1 MVENYPSVIE
11 LMRFKYTPYF
21 TASLL
26 MLTLATHSPAATF
39 RFEGKIGE
47 RVDAN
52 VRNWICH
59 APAANP
65 AMLEMFAQRDRLPPP
80 NLVDW
85 AGEFVGKYLI
95 SGVQA
100 MRMSDDACLRVT
112 LSNVVDRL
120 IALQAKDGYLGPW
133 PQKERLLGHW
143 DLWGHYHVILGLL
156 LWAETTGDT
165 RALAAARRIG
175 DLACKIYLDGNR
187 SVFDAGSQEMNMSSL
202 HGFALLYQKTRTPRY
217 LALCEKIISELP
229 KAGDYLNTGLQGVE
243 FYKTPRPRWESL
255 HALQGLAEMWRITGD
270 ERYKRAFLHHRAS
283 IRRFDVH
290 NSGSFSSGEKAT
302 GNAFKEEAIE
312 TCCTIAWNAVMID
325 ALRISGDPRIVDDLE
340 LTFYNAICAAQ
351 HPSGRWWTYDT
362 PMNGRRTAS
371 QHTIVFQARPGSPEL
386 NCCSVNGPRG
396 LGMLS
401 DWAVMQ
407 ISNRLTLNYLGP
419 LTYAQQVR
427 VTGNYP
433 FDGTVQ
439 IETKTS
445 LAIRIPG
452 WATNAQVRV
461 NGGESKSVGSG
472 TYFQAASG
480 DRIELK
486 LDLPTRYAVG
496 EREQAGRVSVY
507 RGPLLLAYDQ
517 KHNSF
522 DEAAIPII
530 DLTRLELTAKPGDW
544 LIADLPGL
552 RLCDFAN
559 AGASGTY
566 YRTWLRATNFPTGSP
581 P

>member
-1 MVENYPSVIE
+1 MI
-11 LMRFKYTPYF
+11 RFISLRSARLVA
-21 TASLL
+21 ASI
-26 MLTLATHSPAATF
+26 LAFAPAASAATF
-39 RFEGKIGE
+39 HFEGKVGE
-47 RVDAN
+47 RIDAN
-52 VRNWICH
+52 VRNWLCR
-59 APAANP
+59 APVANP
-65 AMLEMFAQRDRLPPP
+65 AMLEMFALRDRLPPP

-100 MRMSDDACLRVT
+100 MRMSDDPCLRAT

-120 IALQAKDGYLGPW
+120 IALQAEDGYLGPW
-133 PQKERLLGHW
+133 PQKDRLLGHW

-156 LWAETTGDT
+156 LWNESTGDA
-165 RALAAARRIG
+165 RALAAAQRAA
-175 DLACKIYLDGNR
+175 DLACKIYLDGKR
-187 SVFDAGSQEMNMSSL
+187 SVLDAGSHEMNMSSL
-202 HGFALLYQKTRTPRY
+202 HGFALLYQKTREPRY

-243 FYKTPRPRWESL
+243 FFKTPRPRWESL

-290 NSGSFSSGEKAT
+290 NSGSFSSGEQAT

-312 TCCTIAWNAVMID
+312 TCCTIAWAAMMID
-325 ALRISGDPRIVDDLE
+325 ALAITGDPRIADDLE

-351 HPSGRWWTYDT
+351 HPSGDWWTYDT

-401 DWAVMQ
+401 EWAVMD

-419 LTYAQQVR
+419 MTFSNIVR

-433 FDGTVQ
+433 FEDAVR
-439 IETKTS
+439 IETKS
-445 LAIRIPG
+445 ALAIRIPG
-452 WATNAQVRV
+452 WATNAQVVV
-461 NGGESKSVGSG
+461 NQSRARQQAVD
-472 TYFQAASG
+472 TYFQAAAG

-486 LDLPTRYAVG
+486 LNFPTWYAAG
-496 EREQAGRVSVY
+496 EREQAGRVSLY

-517 KHNSF
+517 KHNPF
-522 DEAAIPII
+522 DDAGIPTV
-530 DLTRLELTAKPGDW
+530 DLNRLEVTAKPGDW
-544 LIADLPGL
+544 LIADLPDL

-566 YRTWLRATNFPTGSP
+566 YRTWLRATNFPVASP